1 MKRWNERET
10 HDKHTEKIRGRKSH
24 TTEKKNKV
32 EGRGGQKGGSI
43 KTGLGARIWLGSDAG
58 EDFDR
63 KPN

>member
-24 TTEKKNKV
+24 TTGKKNKV
-32 EGRGGQKGGSI
+32 EGQGGQEGGSI
-43 KTGLGARIWLGSDAG
+43 KTGLGAGIWLGSDAG